1 MAAAINSRPYTTSWD
16 TISRFGL
23 PDGHVL
29 LVLDQLEELFGT
41 DQYLG
46 DVDMFN
52 KSDDLLPEML
62 PKRYEGSYE
71 IM

>member
-41 DQYLG
+41 DQYL
-46 DVDMFN
+46 DQV
-52 KSDDLLPEML
+52 SDALVC
-62 PKRYEGSYE
+62 RASR
-71 IM
+71 